1 MSTNSTAR
9 LDFVLRLID
18 QVTAPA
24 AQASKALMDVAEVGK
39 NGFMQVGAGIAG
51 VVGSVVAFRQSLAPA
66 LEQTGALGEIQSL
79 GVAQDALDGLN
90 QASMEFAAN
99 YGEHATAFVRSA
111 YQVEGAIKGLV
122 GNELAAI
129 TKASNVLAKATRADA
144 DTMTTYIGTMYGLFQ
159 GQADAMGRAKWVEQL
174 TGQTARAVQLFR
186 TSGEQMNEAF
196 KATGIGASAAGASLV
211 EQMAVLGQLS
221 QTMEGGEAGGL
232 YKAFFENVSAAQDK
246 LGMKFTDAGGRLLP
260 IMQILD
266 KLQTKFGNLTKQT
279 DLDAITGAFG
289 GEAARMIV
297 TLLKDTG
304 ALANNLDQ
312 LGKVKGMER
321 AERMARAMVD
331 PWQRLDSVIE
341 NIRISFGM
349 VLLPVL
355 NPLIERVA
363 EAGKTFQRWLGMFPN
378 IARWLGYITLGVLA
392 LTAAAGALTLLGGL
406 VTLFSVL
413 VSPVALLVAGF
424 AALVVAVGATI
435 IWWDE
440 LQAAFGNTTW
450 FQALV
455 TMATPVVLTFRI
467 LVAVLSGL
475 WDVFSALWTI
485 GGEYAQ
491 SLGLLSEGAGAATGA
506 WGTFLQVL
514 ANVSPFALIGKAL
527 KGLIALLNLIPGI
540 NIDAEFGT
548 LPALPQAAAEG
559 ATVPIV
565 PTASQAQ
572 PRLGADVL
580 ERVMPKAPELPLVL
594 QASVTPPSVPAQP
607 LQLLPQ
613 GAPLP
618 VLQQPLAPTLGP
630 VSALP
635 TLQQPLAP
643 VLGRV
648 TPPSIPAQPLQILPE
663 TAPLPDLQQRLAP
676 TLGQVEPP
684 AALRQPLDPLL
695 GQLKPPAA
703 QPLHLVPQVPPL
715 PPQPMEA
722 TNALEGAEKV
732 RESINRAI
740 PCLAPQQAASVPPG
754 GFLRAIQ
761 NTNTVNRG
769 MHVEKVEIHTSK
781 APTAHDLEG
790 LLEMAG

>member
-1 MSTNSTAR
+1 
-9 LDFVLRLID
+9 
-18 QVTAPA
+18 
-24 AQASKALMDVAEVGK
+24 
-39 NGFMQVGAGIAG
+39 
-51 VVGSVVAFRQSLAPA
+51 
-66 LEQTGALGEIQSL
+66 
-79 GVAQDALDGLN
+79 
-90 QASMEFAAN
+90 MEFAAN

-129 TKASNVLAKATRADA
+129 TNASNVLAKATRADA

-186 TSGEQMNEAF
+186 TSGAQMNDAF
-196 KATGIGASAAGASLV
+196 KAVGIGASAAGADLV
-211 EQMAVLGQLS
+211 EQMAVLGTLS

-321 AERMARAMVD
+321 AEQMARAMVD

-491 SLGLLSEGAGAATGA
+491 SLGLLSEGASTATGA

-527 KGLIALLNLIPGI
+527 KGLIALLNMIPGI

-548 LPALPQAAAEG
+548 LPILPQAAAER

-565 PTASQAQ
+565 PAANQAQ
-572 PRLGADVL
+572 PHLGADVL

-594 QASVTPPSVPAQP
+594 QPSVTLQASRHSRCNCCPKRRRCLSCSSLWRPPLARFRLCPPCSSLWPPYWAGSHRRASQPSP
-607 LQLLPQ
+607 LQLLPEA
-613 GAPLP
+613 APLP
-618 VLQQPLAPTLGP
+618 DLQQRLAPTLGP

-635 TLQQPLAP
+635 TLQ
-643 VLGRV
+643 
-648 TPPSIPAQPLQILPE
+648 
-663 TAPLPDLQQRLAP
+663 
-676 TLGQVEPP
+676 
-684 AALRQPLDPLL
+684 QPLDPLL

-715 PPQPMEA
+715 PPQPME
-722 TNALEGAEKV
+722 GAEKA

-740 PCLAPQQAASVPPG
+740 PRLAPQQAASVPPG

-769 MHVEKVEIHTSK
+769 MRVEKVEIHTSK

>member
-1 MSTNSTAR
+1 M
-9 LDFVLRLID
+9 LRLID

-39 NGFMQVGAGIAG
+39 NGFMQVGTGIAG

-129 TKASNVLAKATRADA
+129 TNASNVLAKATRADA

-159 GQADAMGRAKWVEQL
+159 GQADAMGRAQWVEQL

-548 LPALPQAAAEG
+548 LPTLPQAAAEG

-565 PTASQAQ
+565 PAASQAQ

-594 QASVTPPSVPAQP
+594 QASVTPPGVPAQP

-613 GAPLP
+613 AAPLP
-618 VLQQPLAPTLGP
+618 V
-630 VSALP
+630 
-635 TLQQPLAP
+635 LQQPLAP

-648 TPPSIPAQPLQILPE
+648 TPPSIPAQPLQMLPE
-663 TAPLPDLQQRLAP
+663 AAPLPDLQQRLAP

-703 QPLHLVPQVPPL
+703 QPLHLVPQVPSL

-722 TNALEGAEKV
+722 TNALEGAEKA

-740 PCLAPQQAASVPPG
+740 PRLAPQQAASVPPG

-761 NTNTVNRG
+761 NTSTVNRG

>member
-39 NGFMQVGAGIAG
+39 NGFMQVGTGIAG

-129 TKASNVLAKATRADA
+129 TNASNVLAKATRADA

-186 TSGEQMNEAF
+186 TSGAQMNDAF
-196 KATGIGASAAGASLV
+196 KAVGIGASAAGADLV
-211 EQMAVLGQLS
+211 EQMAVLGTLS

-321 AERMARAMVD
+321 AEQMARAMVD

-491 SLGLLSEGAGAATGA
+491 SLGLLSEGASTATGA

-527 KGLIALLNLIPGI
+527 KGLIALLNMIPGI

-548 LPALPQAAAEG
+548 LPILPQAAAER

-565 PTASQAQ
+565 PAANQAQ

-594 QASVTPPSVPAQP
+594 QPSVTPPSVPAQP
-607 LQLLPQ
+607 LQLLPEA
-613 GAPLP
+613 APLP
-618 VLQQPLAPTLGP
+618 I
-630 VSALP
+630 
-635 TLQQPLAP
+635 LQQPLAP

-648 TPPSIPAQPLQILPE
+648 TPPSIPAQPLQLLPE
-663 TAPLPDLQQRLAP
+663 AAPLPDLQQRLAP
-676 TLGQVEPP
+676 TLGPVS
-684 AALRQPLDPLL
+684 ALPTLQQPLDPLL

-715 PPQPMEA
+715 PPQPME
-722 TNALEGAEKV
+722 GAEKA

-740 PCLAPQQAASVPPG
+740 PRLAPQQAASVPPG

>member
-129 TKASNVLAKATRADA
+129 TNASNVLAKATRADA

-355 NPLIERVA
+355 SPLIERVA

-475 WDVFSALWTI
+475 WDVLSALWTI

-548 LPALPQAAAEG
+548 LPTLPQAAAEG

-607 LQLLPQ
+607 LQLLPEA
-613 GAPLP
+613 APLP
-618 VLQQPLAPTLGP
+618 V
-630 VSALP
+630 
-635 TLQQPLAP
+635 LQQPLAP

-648 TPPSIPAQPLQILPE
+648 TPPSIPAQPLQMLPE
-663 TAPLPDLQQRLAP
+663 AAPLPDLQQRLAP

-722 TNALEGAEKV
+722 TNALEGAEKA

-740 PCLAPQQAASVPPG
+740 PRLAPKQATSVPPG

-761 NTNTVNRG
+761 NTSTVNRG

-781 APTAHDLEG
+781 TPTAHDLEG

>member
-24 AQASKALMDVAEVGK
+24 AQARKALMDVAEVGK

-129 TKASNVLAKATRADA
+129 TNASNVLAKATRADA

-159 GQADAMGRAKWVEQL
+159 GQADAMGRAQWVEQL

-246 LGMKFTDAGGRLLP
+246 LGMKFTDTGGRLLP

-321 AERMARAMVD
+321 AEQMARAMVD

-491 SLGLLSEGAGAATGA
+491 SLGLLSEGAGTATGA

-548 LPALPQAAAEG
+548 LPTMPQAAAEG

-565 PTASQAQ
+565 PAANQAQ

-607 LQLLPQ
+607 L
-613 GAPLP
+613 P
-618 VLQQPLAPTLGP
+618 VLQQPLAPVLDRVTPPSIPAQPLQLLPEAAPLPDLQQRLAPTLGP

-635 TLQQPLAP
+635 TLQ
-643 VLGRV
+643 
-648 TPPSIPAQPLQILPE
+648 
-663 TAPLPDLQQRLAP
+663 
-676 TLGQVEPP
+676 
-684 AALRQPLDPLL
+684 QPLDPLL

-722 TNALEGAEKV
+722 TNALEGAEKA

-740 PCLAPQQAASVPPG
+740 PRLAPQQAASVPPG

>member
-1 MSTNSTAR
+1 
-9 LDFVLRLID
+9 
-18 QVTAPA
+18 
-24 AQASKALMDVAEVGK
+24 
-39 NGFMQVGAGIAG
+39 
-51 VVGSVVAFRQSLAPA
+51 
-66 LEQTGALGEIQSL
+66 EQTGALGEIQSL

-129 TKASNVLAKATRADA
+129 TNASNVLAKATRADA

-159 GQADAMGRAKWVEQL
+159 GQADAMGRAQWVEQL

-221 QTMEGGEAGGL
+221 QTMEGGDAGGL

-321 AERMARAMVD
+321 AEQMARAMVD

-506 WGTFLQVL
+506 WETFLQVL

-548 LPALPQAAAEG
+548 LPTLPQAAAEG

-565 PTASQAQ
+565 PAANQAQ
-572 PRLGADVL
+572 PRLGA
-580 ERVMPKAPELPLVL
+580 
-594 QASVTPPSVPAQP
+594 
-607 LQLLPQ
+607 
-613 GAPLP
+613 
-618 VLQQPLAPTLGP
+618 
-630 VSALP
+630 
-635 TLQQPLAP
+635 
-643 VLGRV
+643 
-648 TPPSIPAQPLQILPE
+648 
-663 TAPLPDLQQRLAP
+663 
-676 TLGQVEPP
+676 
-684 AALRQPLDPLL
+684 
-695 GQLKPPAA
+695 
-703 QPLHLVPQVPPL
+703 
-715 PPQPMEA
+715 
-722 TNALEGAEKV
+722 
-732 RESINRAI
+732 
-740 PCLAPQQAASVPPG
+740 
-754 GFLRAIQ
+754 
-761 NTNTVNRG
+761 
-769 MHVEKVEIHTSK
+769 
-781 APTAHDLEG
+781 
-790 LLEMAG
+790 

>member
-129 TKASNVLAKATRADA
+129 TNASNVLAKATRADA

-159 GQADAMGRAKWVEQL
+159 GQADAMGRAQWVEQL

-321 AERMARAMVD
+321 AEQMARAMVD

-491 SLGLLSEGAGAATGA
+491 SLGLLSEGAGTATGA

-548 LPALPQAAAEG
+548 LPTMPQAAAEG

-565 PTASQAQ
+565 PAANQAQ

-580 ERVMPKAPELPLVL
+580 ERVMPEAPELPLVL

-607 LQLLPQ
+607 L
-613 GAPLP
+613 P
-618 VLQQPLAPTLGP
+618 VLQQPLAPVLDRVTPPSIPAQPLQLLPEAVPLPDLQQRLAPTLGP

-635 TLQQPLAP
+635 TLQ
-643 VLGRV
+643 
-648 TPPSIPAQPLQILPE
+648 
-663 TAPLPDLQQRLAP
+663 
-676 TLGQVEPP
+676 
-684 AALRQPLDPLL
+684 QPLDPLL

-722 TNALEGAEKV
+722 TNALEGAEKA
-732 RESINRAI
+732 RESINTAI
-740 PCLAPQQAASVPPG
+740 PRLAPQQAASVPPG